1 MKTTSTIMLLF
12 LLLMERTPHKSG
24 VIDRNRKPQVL
35 MGMSQEAA
43 LPNYSET
50 LFLNIDM
57 YQKTVNNETTKM
69 FIDDQ
74 PNNVLLI
81 KSNNLINNG
90 KNLKSAKSPKTRDP
104 SIHPEPVSGYG
115 RSWAWEGL
123 ICKVKAPENS
133 PGGSHPPHPI
143 TGFMNKY
150 MLKFKDEA
158 QTKNLWIVEDEGH
171 TKMII
176 LMEDYDRTKTVTD
189 NQLMIWPPHPAIP
202 LLPEPPP
209 QDESQDSQEG
219 QEEMENKQARGGE
232 EMEASAIFVTNTRDD
247 ASPGMEELLEKLKK
261 MPQLS

>member
-1 MKTTSTIMLLF
+1 MKSTSMTMLLF

-50 LFLNIDM
+50 LFSNIDM

-133 PGGSHPPHPI
+133 PGGSHPLRKI
-143 TGFMNKY
+143 
-150 MLKFKDEA
+150 
-158 QTKNLWIVEDEGH
+158 
-171 TKMII
+171 
-176 LMEDYDRTKTVTD
+176 
-189 NQLMIWPPHPAIP
+189 
-202 LLPEPPP
+202 
-209 QDESQDSQEG
+209 
-219 QEEMENKQARGGE
+219 
-232 EMEASAIFVTNTRDD
+232 
-247 ASPGMEELLEKLKK
+247 
-261 MPQLS
+261 

>member
-1 MKTTSTIMLLF
+1 MK
-12 LLLMERTPHKSG
+12 
-24 VIDRNRKPQVL
+24 
-35 MGMSQEAA
+35 
-43 LPNYSET
+43 
-50 LFLNIDM
+50 
-57 YQKTVNNETTKM
+57 
-69 FIDDQ
+69 
-74 PNNVLLI
+74 
-81 KSNNLINNG
+81 
-90 KNLKSAKSPKTRDP
+90 LK
-104 SIHPEPVSGYG
+104 I
-115 RSWAWEGL
+115 
-123 ICKVKAPENS
+123 I
-133 PGGSHPPHPI
+133 PGGPYRVNDDI

-176 LMEDYDRTKTVTD
+176 LMEDYDRIKTVTD
-189 NQLMIWPPHPAIP
+189 NQLMIWPPHPALP